1 MMTRSP
7 TILFAVR
14 DSSWS
19 REARLVLR
27 GRGARVL
34 TAATVGES
42 LQLASVAPPD
52 LVFLDADL
60 PGQEELQ
67 IDELFRSTLPNAR
80 LIRLESLPHSCERI
94 LDLAVDALG
103 GRLRDPGPPPRLG
116 TVLCVDDDPI
126 YLRSISRLLSRHG
139 YRVSAFD
146 NADRALE
153 AVPRLKP
160 DVVVL
165 DIMMPGMGGLDLAA
179 RIGETSH
186 GKIPVVFV
194 TGLDSDEAYYEGHR
208 HGQTV
213 VEKTDGPEKVLDIV
227 DSLAGGGRAIPF
239 LP

>member
-1 MMTRSP
+1 MMTRPP

-14 DSSWS
+14 DPSWN

-27 GRGARVL
+27 GRGAQVF

-42 LQLASVAPPD
+42 LQLASAAPPD

-60 PGQEELQ
+60 PGREELQ
-67 IDELFRSTLPNAR
+67 IEDHFRSAVPNAR
-80 LIRLESLPHSCERI
+80 LILLESRPLSSERV
-94 LDLAVDALG
+94 LDLAEEALG
-103 GRLRDPGPPPRLG
+103 ARLRAPGPPPRLG
-116 TVLCVDDDPI
+116 TILCVDDDPL

-146 NADRALE
+146 DADRALE

-160 DVVVL
+160 DVAVV

-179 RIGETSH
+179 RIDEASH
-186 GKIPVVFV
+186 GKVPVVFV
-194 TGLDSDEAYYEGHR
+194 TGLNSDEAYYEGHR

-213 VEKTDGPEKVLDIV
+213 VEKTEGPEKVLDIV
-227 DSLAGGGRAIPF
+227 DSLAGGGRAIPY